1 MIKHQVEVVNVS
13 TENCPLHGLSSQE
26 KNNTAEQLQNTAD
39 TTEYGFDDDVMK
51 DEVVCLCETDEINPS
66 PTSISPY

>member
-13 TENCPLHGLSSQE
+13 TENCPLHSLSSQE
-26 KNNTAEQLQNTAD
+26 NNNQVDSQDVTD
-39 TTEYGFDDDVMK
+39 STEYGFDDDVMK
-51 DEVVCLCETDEINPS
+51 NEVVCLCETDEINPS

>member
-13 TENCPLHGLSSQE
+13 TENCPLHSLSSQE
-26 KNNTAEQLQNTAD
+26 NNNTIDSQDVTD

-51 DEVVCLCETDEINPS
+51 NEVVCLCETDEINPS